1 MRRLIF
7 SDNHLTDEFDTALYN
22 YITELAQTVDQVIIN
37 GDFWDGY
44 VVSFDR
50 FINSRWRILFP
61 LLRKKKT
68 VYLYGNHDRPE
79 FMDERVKRFSVKQQG
94 KLELTVGSKKITVL
108 HGHQVAPEFDG
119 TFPLVTK
126 NLGWLY
132 PSIFKLSRSQ
142 SLAGRLYRSIKIR
155 HYRYN
160 MRRLQ
165 QYAQANFGEAELLIT
180 GHSHIQVDNRRH
192 GFINLGEFGR
202 GWARYA
208 LIDGSKISVREENY
222 EKLAKS
228 KKRR

>member
-7 SDNHLTDEFDTALYN
+7 SDNHLTDEFDAALCN
-22 YITELAQTVDQVIIN
+22 YITKLTNSVDQVIIN

-44 VVSFDR
+44 VVSFEK
-50 FINSRWRILFP
+50 FVNSRWQVLFP
-61 LLRKKKT
+61 LLKKKKT
-68 VYLYGNHDRPE
+68 IYLYGNHDRQE
-79 FMDERVKRFSVKQQG
+79 FMDERVKLFSVRQLNEHQFTAGARKVIV
-94 KLELTVGSKKITVL
+94 T

-119 TFPLVTK
+119 VFPRITK
-126 NLGWLY
+126 KFRWLY
-132 PSIFKLSRSQ
+132 PSIFKLSRSP